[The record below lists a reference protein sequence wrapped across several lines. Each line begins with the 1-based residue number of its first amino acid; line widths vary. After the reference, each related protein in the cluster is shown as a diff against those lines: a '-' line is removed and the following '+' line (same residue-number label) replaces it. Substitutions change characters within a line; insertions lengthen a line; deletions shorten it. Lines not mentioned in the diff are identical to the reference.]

1 MADALHP
8 FGDLDVVGYYSR
20 VAAKLAGFL
29 KGKEIATK
37 VLIPKASRPF
47 LNRGSY
53 LPPLCSE
60 ELAKGVDDAF
70 LKQRS
75 GGRHLEDAK
84 ESITPL
90 QMKIWRYFPP
100 RKLADFFYAVNGE
113 KGETIDRIFIDIDR
127 GGTASGEDAQL
138 VAKALVETIKADKEF
153 SELAPFRPFAMYTG
167 SSFHVYLMLEKPVET
182 DFYNR
187 YLGYS
192 KSDPLGSFVGR
203 WTSIVKRKTG
213 LEVAGGHEKLA
224 GRIIIDPSQTPPGKL
239 GRCPFSLHMSDPNTV
254 DGVAIP
260 LEEKMLDDKGLVK
273 KLKGYTP
280 DRVLKELDVLAGRL
294 PA

>member
-29 KGKEIATK
+29 KGKEIAAK
-37 VLIPKASRPF
+37 VLIPKAAKPF

-53 LPPLCSE
+53 LSPLYSE

-75 GGRHLEDAK
+75 EGRHLEDAK
-84 ESITPL
+84 DNITPL
-90 QMKIWRYFPP
+90 QGKIWRYFPP

-113 KGETIDRIFIDIDR
+113 KGKTIDRIFIDIDR

-138 VAKALVETIKADKEF
+138 AAKTLLETIKADKEF
-153 SELAPFRPFAMYTG
+153 SALAPFQPFAMYTG
-167 SSFHVYLMLEKPVET
+167 SSFHVYLMLEKPVAA
-182 DFYNR
+182 DFYSR
-187 YLGYS
+187 HLGYS

-203 WTSIVKRKTG
+203 WTAIVKRKTG
-213 LEVAGGHEKLA
+213 LEVSGGHEKLP

-239 GRCPFSLHMSDPNTV
+239 GRCPFSLHMNDPSTV

-260 LEEKMLDDKGLVK
+260 LEGKMLDDKNVVK
-273 KLKGYTP
+273 KLKEYSP
-280 DRVLKELDVLAGRL
+280 DRVLKELDALAQRL
-294 PA
+294 PK

>member
-1 MADALHP
+1 MADDLHP

-29 KGKEIATK
+29 KGKEMAAK
-37 VLIPKASRPF
+37 VLVPKAPRPF

-53 LPPLCSE
+53 LPPLYSE
-60 ELAKGVDDAF
+60 ELARGVDDAF
-70 LKQRS
+70 LKARS

-84 ESITPL
+84 EGITPL

-100 RKLADFFYAVNGE
+100 RKLADLFYAVNGE
-113 KGETIDRIFIDIDR
+113 KGKLIDRIFMDIDR
-127 GGTASGEDAQL
+127 GGAASGEDAQL
-138 VAKALVETIKADKEF
+138 AAKSLVETINEDTEF
-153 SELAPFRPFAMYTG
+153 SGLAHFQPFAMYTG
-167 SSFHVYLMLEKPVET
+167 SSFHVYLMLEKPVGT

-187 YLGYS
+187 YVGYS

-203 WTSIVKRKTG
+203 WAAIVKRKTG
-213 LEVAGGHEKLA
+213 LEVSGGHEKLP

-239 GRCPFSLHMSDPNTV
+239 GRCPFSLHMSGPSAV
-254 DGVAIP
+254 DGVAVP
-260 LEEKMLDDKGLVK
+260 LEERMLGDRGLVK
-273 KLKGYTP
+273 KLKEYTP
-280 DRVLKELDVLAGRL
+280 EKVLKELDELAGRL